1 MNEHERQDSLE
12 MGPLFVAT
20 AANMDAGMAAS
31 RLVRAGSD
39 SSPPSVS
46 KLDVHVSISDV
57 HVSTSHVHVS
67 TSDVHVS
74 TSDVHVA
81 TSDVHVSTSD
91 VHVSTSDVHVSTS
104 DVHVSTSDAWVCR
117 LKVRCSTS
125 DARDVWPKD
134 RGSRWRTQVSE

>member
-104 DVHVSTSDAWVCR
+104 DAWVCR

-134 RGSRWRTQVSE
+134 RGSRWRTKVSE